1 MAVFSS
7 KFYSFSLPPTFQL
20 FPPTCYSDSSLE
32 ILLLTQSMS
41 CEIGCSTSFELL
53 CLQVHKKAF
62 LFWFHHWII
71 SYRTSFMLP
80 LSLTDVSVV
89 HLHWLGNLTNSSFLF
104 LLVFLIL
111 WAIWVSIWNVLSTFS
126 PSLLFSSSGY
136 HFYPFSANCSHAKIL
151 PFFKNAK
158 CLYLSSIITSCSL
171 FLSLSPLSLLPILP
185 FFLCFPQ
192 CPATLFL
199 LPGSGLQPVLEV
211 SSYPTCIVNFLFSV
225 SFMSVL

>member
-1 MAVFSS
+1 MLFCYFLGSVFWCTKFSCSVCLFLFIGHTFDVIVRNCCLIHSSFSFMAVFSS

-20 FPPTCYSDSSLE
+20 VPSTCYSDSSLE

-80 LSLTDVSVV
+80 SSLTDVSVI

-111 WAIWVSIWNVLSTFS
+111 WAIWVSIWNVLSTF
-126 PSLLFSSSGY
+126 
-136 HFYPFSANCSHAKIL
+136 
-151 PFFKNAK
+151 
-158 CLYLSSIITSCSL
+158 
-171 FLSLSPLSLLPILP
+171 
-185 FFLCFPQ
+185 
-192 CPATLFL
+192 
-199 LPGSGLQPVLEV
+199 
-211 SSYPTCIVNFLFSV
+211 
-225 SFMSVL
+225 